1 MQDSISQL
9 WDHDLMTLK
18 TCMIWA
24 KIKSRSLTY
33 WATDVPPSSVLDLTE
48 TFPQFWTLLTLVIH
62 IDNVKWTSYVIWG
75 KPSQD
80 LES

>member
-48 TFPQFWTLLTLVIH
+48 TFPQLMIETKPH
-62 IDNVKWTSYVIWG
+62 IQKVREHQAG
-75 KPSQD
+75 
-80 LES
+80 